1 MKYKTNERSDRAILE
16 LSKKF
21 ILREN
26 LLLDIFICRKKEW
39 WKKVY
44 RRMWQIFEFDYWSI
58 KGLNIR
64 IIFWNVC
71 F

>member
-44 RRMWQIFEFDYWSI
+44 RRMWQIFEFDY
-58 KGLNIR
+58 
-64 IIFWNVC
+64 
-71 F
+71 